1 MVTVTEAAINRIRSM
16 AIGNDTPDS
25 GVRLMIV
32 GGGCSGLTYDMDF
45 ETDAQEG
52 DQVFEDEGVRVFVDP
67 MSYVYLKGTE
77 IDFIESFS
85 FSGFRFNNPNAQKN
99 CGCGSSFTV

>member
-1 MVTVTEAAINRIRSM
+1 MVTVTEMAINQIRDMKINS
-16 AIGNDTPDS
+16 NVPDS

-45 ETDAQEG
+45 EKNTIEG
-52 DQVFEDEGVRVFVDP
+52 DQIFEYEDIKIFVDP
-67 MSYVYLKGTE
+67 ISYSYLQGTE
-77 IDFIESFS
+77 IDFIKSFS
-85 FSGFRFNNPNAQKN
+85 FSGFQFNNPNAQKS